1 MGIRQRLF
9 NNPMSEDPQGAINF
23 IRDNATAIA
32 KARAERVY
40 LEEFKKTQRALL
52 MKEAEE
58 AGAGALAAQERDAL
72 AHPKYIE
79 VLNGLKVA
87 VENEEKLRWLMVAA
101 QVKVEVWRSYEASKR
116 AEMNL

>member
-1 MGIRQRLF
+1 
-9 NNPMSEDPQGAINF
+9 
-23 IRDNATAIA
+23 
-32 KARAERVY
+32 
-40 LEEFKKTQRALL
+40 
-52 MKEAEE
+52 
-58 AGAGALAAQERDAL
+58 L

-79 VLNGLKVA
+79 VLNGLRVA